1 MIFTTVVWG
10 NWSRGEVSVSGDN
23 NQKKPSEE
31 VLAADL
37 GGAVD
42 SSKENLEITEQVLD
56 NQSIQDY
63 SGAIARGDEIG
74 VHPNFYREEQVALP
88 EIEATEAAIIDLQNG
103 LSYFEINGSGRWPL
117 ASLAK
122 IVTAVVAIQ
131 KMDLN
136 REIVISEED
145 LIFSS
150 EEGQK
155 LKAGDRYQL
164 RDLISVMIAVSCNEA
179 AEAIANAFGRA
190 KFIEAMNDLASEWGL
205 SSSYFKDPVGISIS
219 NQSTIKDIYK
229 LVKKVLSDYP
239 EIFKFSRQT
248 RATIKELN
256 SGKIFRYDSNNL
268 FAGRID
274 QALQI
279 LIFLSFSNYYLTL
292 IRISRIQQAL
302 EFIKQVIQQG
312 RRTPFSRLAGNQ

>member
-1 MIFTTVVWG
+1 M
-10 NWSRGEVSVSGDN
+10 
-23 NQKKPSEE
+23 
-31 VLAADL
+31 
-37 GGAVD
+37 
-42 SSKENLEITEQVLD
+42 
-56 NQSIQDY
+56 
-63 SGAIARGDEIG
+63 
-74 VHPNFYREEQVALP
+74 ALP

-256 SGKIFRYDSNNL
+256 SGKIFRYDSNNQ
-268 FAGRID
+268 FAGRADFLGGKTGYTDDAIGN
-274 QALQI
+274 LVSIFTYGKKPI
-279 LIFLSFSNYYLTL
+279 LIVVLGASDRFGETSKLLDWFKANYRY
-292 IRISRIQQAL
+292 
-302 EFIKQVIQQG
+302 
-312 RRTPFSRLAGNQ
+312 